1 MTWMDRWIQK
11 KRIHRVIRYI
21 PDGSI
26 LLDIGCFHG
35 ELFSAMRNRLGEG
48 FGMDPLLPDTIE
60 RPGYTLMKGN
70 FPDDWKIKT
79 ALHCIT
85 MLAVLEHIPANL
97 QSNLAKRA
105 FDILLPGGI
114 LILTVPSKKADTFL
128 KIFKKI
134 GMIHGMSLEEH
145 YGFDP
150 ADTKMLFESA
160 GFSLKKHQTFQF
172 GLNNLYVFKRP
183 D

>member
-1 MTWMDRWIQK
+1 MTRMDRWIQK
-11 KRIHRVIRYI
+11 KRIQRVMRHI
-21 PDGSI
+21 PDGI
-26 LLDIGCFHG
+26 TILDIGCFQG
-35 ELFSAMRNRLGEG
+35 ELFSAMGKRLGKG
-48 FGMDPLLPDTIE
+48 FGMDPLLSEPIE
-60 RPGYTLMKGN
+60 KPGYTLMKGW

-85 MLAVLEHIPANL
+85 MLAVLEHIPASL
-97 QSNLAKRA
+97 QSNLAKRTSE
-105 FDILLPGGI
+105 ILLPGGL
-114 LILTVPSKKADTFL
+114 LILTVPSKKADIFL
-128 KIFKKI
+128 KLLKKM

-160 GFSLKKHQTFQF
+160 GFSLKKHEAFQF
-172 GLNNLYVFKRP
+172 GLNNLFVFKRP